1 MSHFSSF
8 LSKKRRNEDFL
19 TNENT
24 DAPNSFSPFPV
35 LSFEDQ
41 KGTLMAEQ
49 NETINE
55 IEREHEENVRRL
67 KDELRSIAEERIRFQ
82 RSTLDFE
89 RERDRLLE
97 ENRMWQ
103 KLYSESIV
111 EKPLVQ
117 QEGETKLNEIREKRS
132 LLTKNKT

>member
-1 MSHFSSF
+1 LKRD
-8 LSKKRRNEDFL
+8 LSNKNNEDFL